1 MAGLWI
7 TADSHRLLPQL
18 RAPLA
23 FYGGIKCVHVHMQNM
38 PPHPLPLLTVSLV
51 IIIEHKF

>member
-18 RAPLA
+18 RATLA
-23 FYGGIKCVHVHMQNM
+23 FYGGIVG
-38 PPHPLPLLTVSLV
+38 
-51 IIIEHKF
+51 